1 MIRSVLRAAN
11 LVAEKFASI
20 ITWASCVAL
29 VIAALHIFL
38 DIFMTKVFR
47 SPINGTADIVTN
59 YYMVALF
66 FLPLAYC
73 ETRNAHIEADLLM
86 GFLPGLVQRLIRI
99 GTYLLLTG
107 FLSLWTWQSAIKAYR
122 QTAIGDMRLLGDLYL
137 LLWPPRW
144 VLVFGLAAFTAVAFI
159 KTLALIFPAGTQ
171 EVETG
176 QENGA

>member
-1 MIRSVLRAAN
+1 MRSVLRVAN
-11 LVAEKFASI
+11 HVAERFAAI
-20 ITWASCVAL
+20 ITWAACAAL

-73 ETRNAHIEADLLM
+73 EARSAHIEADL
-86 GFLPGLVQRLIRI
+86 FLSFMPKRVQRAIRI
-99 GTYLLLTG
+99 GTYVLLTG
-107 FLSLWTWQSAIKAYR
+107 FLTLWAWQSGIKAVK
-122 QTAIGDMRLLGDLYL
+122 QTSIGDMRLLGDLYL

-144 VLVFGLAAFTAVAFI
+144 VVVFGLAAFAVVALL
-159 KTLALIFPAGTQ
+159 KTLALIFPADITD
-171 EVETG
+171 VDTTH
-176 QENGA
+176 GAGE

>member
-1 MIRSVLRAAN
+1 MKRMLRAAN

-73 ETRNAHIEADLLM
+73 ETKNAHIEADLLM
-86 GFLPGLVQRLIRI
+86 GFLPAALQRAIRI
-99 GTYLLLTG
+99 GTYVLLTG
-107 FLSLWTWQSAIKAYR
+107 FLALWTWQSAIKAYR
-122 QTAIGDMRLLGDLYL
+122 QTVVGDMRLLGDLYL
-137 LLWPPRW
+137 SLWPPRW
-144 VLVFGLAAFTAVAFI
+144 IVVFGLAAFTVIALFKTIALAVPGSI
-159 KTLALIFPAGTQ
+159 EAGNVDP
-171 EVETG
+171 EAG
-176 QENGA
+176 K